1 MLQKVREYIKQY
13 NMIREG
19 DEIIA
24 GVSGGADSVCM
35 LLNLVEFSK
44 EVNCTIKV
52 VHINHMIRK
61 EASED
66 ARFVED
72 LCESLG
78 LEFCLYE
85 EGVEKLAKKWG
96 LSTEEA
102 GRKIRYDRFA
112 ESADRVTYKIAVAHN
127 ANDVAETVLF
137 NIFRGTGLEG
147 LSSLEPVNGN
157 IIRPLLCLTRNEIED
172 YLKSVNQRYVTDAT
186 NATESYSRNKIR
198 NRILPYAESEIVKGA
213 TEHITHMSEKM
224 RLIKQHLKA
233 ETEAAESKTVIYH
246 ENGAELMID
255 ELRSLD
261 ELMRQE
267 VVLLVLEKLTKGR
280 KDIGEIHV
288 LSILGLIDKSG
299 THRVDLPYN
308 LEASK
313 QYDRLYIRKKRTENK
328 EYEDI
333 VLIPGE
339 DVDAGNGLS
348 IKTRI
353 FDYDS
358 QSEIPQKAYT
368 KWFDYDKIISCVI
381 LRRRREGDYLTVDSR
396 MSQKSLKE
404 YMINTK
410 IPKDERS
417 LVPLLADNSH
427 IIWVIG
433 YRISEYYKV
442 TTETKRIIE
451 VTVER
456 T

>member
-1 MLQKVREYIKQY
+1 M
-13 NMIREG
+13 
-19 DEIIA
+19 
-24 GVSGGADSVCM
+24 
-35 LLNLVEFSK
+35 
-44 EVNCTIKV
+44 
-52 VHINHMIRK
+52 
-61 EASED
+61 
-66 ARFVED
+66 
-72 LCESLG
+72 
-78 LEFCLYE
+78 
-85 EGVEKLAKKWG
+85 
-96 LSTEEA
+96 
-102 GRKIRYDRFA
+102 
-112 ESADRVTYKIAVAHN
+112 
-127 ANDVAETVLF
+127 
-137 NIFRGTGLEG
+137 
-147 LSSLEPVNGN
+147 
-157 IIRPLLCLTRNEIED
+157 
-172 YLKSVNQRYVTDAT
+172 
-186 NATESYSRNKIR
+186 
-198 NRILPYAESEIVKGA
+198 
-213 TEHITHMSEKM
+213 
-224 RLIKQHLKA
+224 
-233 ETEAAESKTVIYH
+233 
-246 ENGAELMID
+246 
-255 ELRSLD
+255 
-261 ELMRQE
+261 
-267 VVLLVLEKLTKGR
+267 
-280 KDIGEIHV
+280 
-288 LSILGLIDKSG
+288 
-299 THRVDLPYN
+299 DLPYN

-313 QYDRLYIRKKRTENK
+313 QYDKLYIRKKRTENK

-339 DVDAGNGLS
+339 HVDAGNGLS

-358 QSEIPQKAYT
+358 QCEIPQKAYT